1 MVERNYVHC
10 THPTICCFISFCRLK
25 QNNSQWDNGRT
36 KLRPWHSSQHVLFY
50 FVLQIETEQQIVEE
64 CFKKTTPLALIPP
77 FVVLFRSANRSRA
90 TNGGIMSKQS
100 NIHCTHPTI
109 CCFIF
114 FCTSTHN
121 NKWSDNGRIKLHP
134 LQSSHHLWFHFV
146 LQFETKQ
153 QMVGE

>member
-36 KLRPWHSSQHVLFY
+36 KIRPWHSSQHVLFY

-64 CFKKTTPLALIPP
+64 CFKKTTSLALIPP
-77 FVVLFRSANRSRA
+77 FVILFRSANRSRA

-100 NIHCTHPTI
+100 NIHCTHPTV
-109 CCFIF
+109 CCFISISKSKQRSE
-114 FCTSTHN
+114 CWDT
-121 NKWSDNGRIKLHP
+121 GRTKLRP
-134 LQSSHHLWFHFV
+134 LHSAHHFLFYV
-146 LQFETKQ
+146 GLQIETKQ
-153 QMVGE
+153 QMVG